1 MSYEL
6 VFLHLTHMVGFP
18 SGSEVKNP
26 PASAR
31 DVGSTTRL
39 GRCPRDLVGDGRKW
53 KEMVTHF
60 SILAW
65 KIPWTE

>member
-1 MSYEL
+1 MSFEL

-53 KEMVTHF
+53 
-60 SILAW
+60 
-65 KIPWTE
+65 